1 MEVVVVNKL
10 NNSYFTTF
18 LPQLYNV
25 IEKTLAIKYILLK
38 HKNNIIK
45 KVNYFIMLKTLEF
58 FQAVQNIR

>member
-18 LPQLYNV
+18 LPQLYV
-25 IEKTLAIKYILLK
+25 IEKTLPIKYILIK

>member
-1 MEVVVVNKL
+1 MEVVVVSKL

-25 IEKTLAIKYILLK
+25 IEKTLPIKYILIK

-45 KVNYFIMLKTLEF
+45 KVNYFIMLKTLDF